1 MGESKERI
9 DYIIAEVKATQ
20 AMAGLY
26 VTEDEEKLLREY
38 LRGNLSKEE
47 LFEIIKQQVDD
58 IINKNK

>member
-26 VTEDEEKLLREY
+26 ITEDEEELLREY
-38 LRGNLSKEE
+38 LKCNLSKEE
-47 LFEIIKQQVDD
+47 LFKIIKQQVDD